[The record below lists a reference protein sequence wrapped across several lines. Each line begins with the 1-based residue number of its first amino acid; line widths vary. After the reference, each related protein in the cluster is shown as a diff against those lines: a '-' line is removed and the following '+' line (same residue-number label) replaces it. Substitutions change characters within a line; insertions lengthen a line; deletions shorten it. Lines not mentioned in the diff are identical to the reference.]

1 MLKKTGFSRR
11 STFALVALIVALSA
25 FAATA
30 YGLWQ
35 LRVARIDRQ
44 LESAA
49 MIVRALEDHLTQNFN
64 VIDRTLANIADQ
76 PISNERLSSLL
87 RQAPYLRSVVVLGPG
102 DVVSASSNPDNI
114 GARLLRHDFLPQA
127 EVPLEVL
134 RVGQL
139 RLGRDFHSAREI
151 GPSSV
156 AQSIS
161 FIPVERDVQLS
172 DARWVTAA
180 AAVNSDYFLNFYGN
194 HIAAAEG
201 KVQLL
206 RYDGVLLLGS
216 DERDRPGS
224 DADSRSIRAR
234 LQQSEAGR
242 FEQNLSEGRA
252 VFTAYR
258 ASRVYPFVLV
268 VHLDKAHGLAAWRGA
283 AVNTLLT
290 VSAVL
295 LAALALAS
303 VYFIRF
309 ERSARA
315 RELAE
320 ESLRTLSLAVQQSPV
335 SIVITDPDAVIQYV
349 NPKFESITGFSASE
363 VIGKNPKV
371 LSSGEKSSVEYR
383 DMWQAITAGQ
393 IWKGEFHNRRK
404 DGTLFWEMASISPVF
419 DVHGALQHFVAVK
432 EDITARKLAD
442 EKIRELNRDFVSFL
456 ENTSDFVYFKD
467 RNGCFRF
474 CSQTLADITHH
485 ASWRDMI
492 GKHDLEVFPPE
503 TAQIYYQEELPVF
516 ETGQPILGKTDPY
529 FDAAGNHG
537 WVSTSKWPLF
547 DDDGQVTGLF
557 GISRDVTERMQAMES
572 LQLAASVFTH
582 AREGIMITNAAGEI
596 IDVNEAFTRITSYSK
611 EDVLGRNP
619 RLLNSGRQEKAFY
632 EALWRDLIEYGY
644 WYGEVW
650 NRRKSGEVYA
660 VMQTIS
666 AVRDG
671 GGQVRHY
678 LALFSDITPMK
689 EHERQLEQIAHFDAL
704 TQLPNRVLLADRLH
718 QAMNQTRRRD
728 LRLAVAYL
736 DLDGFKAINDT
747 YGHDAGDQL
756 LITLSARMKAALRE
770 GDTLARLGGDEFV
783 AVLLDLADISASLPM
798 LARLLAAAAQPVHVG
813 AHVLQVSA
821 SLGVTFFPQME
832 EVDPDQMLRQADQAM
847 YQAKLAGKNRYYV
860 FDADQDRSLRGYH
873 ESLEGIRL
881 AMQQHEFELF
891 YQPKVNMRT
900 GRVVGAEALI
910 RWRHPDK
917 GLLLPAAFLP
927 VIEEHPLAVELGE
940 WVIASALAQM
950 AAWRAVGL
958 DIPVSVNLSARQLQ
972 QTDFVVRLRE
982 LLAAQPGARASDLEL
997 EVLETSALDDLV
1009 HVSQVIKACLAFG
1022 VRFALDDFGTGYSSL
1037 AYLKRLPV
1045 ALLKIDQSFVR
1056 DMLSDPDDL
1065 AILEG
1070 IIGLAAAFRRQII
1083 AEGVETV
1090 VHGEMLLRLGC
1101 ELAQGFGIAH
1111 PMPASDLPDWIT
1123 SWRPDS
1129 SWNNKPAVS
1138 RDDLALLF
1146 TGVEHQAWIVAI
1158 ERRIKGERDFSEP
1171 ADPNNCN
1178 FGLWL
1183 NSESVDR
1190 YSAHSAFP
1198 VVVNLH
1204 QEIHH
1209 FAASL
1214 LELHASGQHQQ
1225 ALMGLDKLHQQ
1236 RDALLK
1242 QLKRLLPSAESS
1254 EDT

>member
-1 MLKKTGFSRR
+1 MLIKRGFSRR
-11 STFALVALIVALSA
+11 STFALVALSVALSA

-35 LRVARIDRQ
+35 LRVARIDSQ

-76 PISNERLSSLL
+76 PISNPRLSRLL
-87 RQAPYLRSVVVLGPG
+87 HQAPYLRSVVVLGPG
-102 DVVSASSNPDNI
+102 DVVSASSNPANI
-114 GARLLRHDFLPQA
+114 GVRLSRNDFLPQA
-127 EVPLEVL
+127 EAPLDML
-134 RVGQL
+134 RVGRL
-139 RLGRDFHSAREI
+139 RLGRDFHAAREI
-151 GPSSV
+151 SPGGV

-161 FIPVERDVQLS
+161 FIPVERDVQLP
-172 DARWVTAA
+172 DASWVTAA
-180 AAVNSDYFLNFYGN
+180 AAVNSDYFLNFYSN

-206 RYDGVLLLGS
+206 RYDGPLLLCSDEGDRLGS
-216 DERDRPGS
+216 DT
-224 DADSRSIRAR
+224 ASRTIQTR

-242 FEQNLSEGRA
+242 FEQNLSDGRA

-268 VHLDKAHGLAAWRGA
+268 VHLDKTHGLAAWRDT

-295 LAALALAS
+295 LAAFALAS
-303 VYFIRF
+303 IYFIRF

-315 RELAE
+315 HELAE
-320 ESLRTLSLAVQQSPV
+320 ESLRTLSMAVQQSPV

-419 DVHGALQHFVAVK
+419 DAQGTLQHFVAVK
-432 EDITARKLAD
+432 EDITERKLAD
-442 EKIRELNRDFVSFL
+442 EKISELNRDFVSFL

-467 RNGCFRF
+467 NNSRFRF
-474 CSQTLADITHH
+474 CSQTLADITGH

-492 GKHDLEVFPPE
+492 GKHDLEVFPPD
-503 TAQIYYQEELPVF
+503 TAQIYFQEELPVF

-529 FDAAGNHG
+529 FDAAGNPG
-537 WVSTSKWPLF
+537 WVNTSKWPLF
-547 DDDGQVTGLF
+547 DEAGQVTGLF
-557 GISRDVTERMQAMES
+557 GISRDVTERIRSMES

-619 RLLNSGRQEKAFY
+619 RLLNSGRQVKAFY

-671 GGQVRHY
+671 SGQVRHY

-704 TQLPNRVLLADRLH
+704 TQLPNRVLLADRLL
-718 QAMNQTRRRD
+718 QAMSQAHRRGQ
-728 LRLAVAYL
+728 RLAVAYL
-736 DLDGFKAINDT
+736 DLDGFKTINDT

-821 SLGVTFFPQME
+821 SLGVTFFP
-832 EVDPDQMLRQADQAM
+832 

-873 ESLEGIRL
+873 ESLERIRL
-881 AMQQHEFELF
+881 AMQRHEFELF

-910 RWRHPDK
+910 RWRHPDQ

-927 VIEEHPLAVELGE
+927 VIEDHPLAVELGE

-950 AAWRAVGL
+950 AAWRAAGL

-972 QTDFVVRLRE
+972 QADFVLRLRA
-982 LLAAQPGARASDLEL
+982 LLAAQPDARAGDLEL

-1009 HVSQVIKACLAFG
+1009 HVSQVIEACLEFD

-1045 ALLKIDQSFVR
+1045 AMLKIDQSFVR

-1065 AILEG
+1065 AILQG

-1101 ELAQGFGIAH
+1101 ELAQGFGIAR

-1123 SWRPDS
+1123 SWRPDA
-1129 SWNNKPAVS
+1129 SWANKPAVC

-1158 ERRIKGERDFSEP
+1158 ERRIKGERDFSQP
-1171 ADPNNCN
+1171 IDPNACN

-1183 NSESVDR
+1183 NSQSVGR
-1190 YSAHSAFP
+1190 YSALPAFQS
-1198 VVVNLH
+1198 VVTVH
-1204 QEIHH
+1204 QEIHRL
-1209 FAASL
+1209 AASL
-1214 LELHASGQHQQ
+1214 LELHASGEHQQ
-1225 ALMGLDKLHQQ
+1225 ALAGLDKLHQL
-1236 RDALLK
+1236 RDALLEE
-1242 QLKRLLPSAESS
+1242 LKRLLPNAESS